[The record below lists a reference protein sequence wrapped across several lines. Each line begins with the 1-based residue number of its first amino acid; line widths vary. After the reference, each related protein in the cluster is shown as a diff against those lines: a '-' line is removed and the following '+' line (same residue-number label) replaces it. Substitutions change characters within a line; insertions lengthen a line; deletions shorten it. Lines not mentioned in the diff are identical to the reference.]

1 MVNQQNNTK
10 GLIDAISNEL
20 VDSQAWVA
28 IRIDNK
34 GNTHLHMPNSD
45 HMVALFSFLAGAPD
59 IRKAVNEFAN
69 NHNKKR
75 R

>member
-10 GLIDAISNEL
+10 GLIEAISNEL
-20 VDSQAWVA
+20 ADSQAWVA
-28 IRIDNK
+28 IRIDK
-34 GNTHLHMPNSD
+34 AGNTHLHMPNSD
-45 HMVALFSFLAGAPD
+45 HMVALFTFLAAAPD

-69 NHNKKR
+69 NNKKR

>member
-20 VDSQAWVA
+20 ADSQAWVA
-28 IRIDNK
+28 IRIDND
-34 GNTHLHMPNSD
+34 GNTHLHMPNAD
-45 HMVALFSFLAGAPD
+45 HMVALFMFLAGAPD

-69 NHNKKR
+69 NNKKR